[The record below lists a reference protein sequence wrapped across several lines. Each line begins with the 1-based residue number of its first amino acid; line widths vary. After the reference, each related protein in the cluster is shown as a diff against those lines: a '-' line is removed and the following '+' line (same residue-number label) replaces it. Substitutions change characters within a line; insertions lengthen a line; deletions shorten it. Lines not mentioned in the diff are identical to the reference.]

1 MCFSTTATH
10 RVITMTVADGKV
22 PYRAVV
28 RAQTT
33 ERLGEKAA
41 IVVFSSEGGI
51 YVSAQVAYDKDLY

>member
-1 MCFSTTATH
+1 
-10 RVITMTVADGKV
+10 MTVADGKV